1 MLCFKQSK
9 QLLCISIQWLIN
21 GQSKSNDTYELL
33 YRARVHIEKKEVRNY
48 DGNPFETDKKMKKGK
63 QATTKTSFL
72 NLSGSKISIVV
83 TATVPKD
90 EGDYE
95 VND

>member
-1 MLCFKQSK
+1 M
-9 QLLCISIQWLIN
+9 N
-21 GQSKSNDTYELL
+21 
-33 YRARVHIEKKEVRNY
+33 A
-48 DGNPFETDKKMKKGK
+48 FETDKKMKKGK

-72 NLSGSKISIVV
+72 TLSGSKISIVV
-83 TATVPKD
+83 TATVPED

>member
-1 MLCFKQSK
+1 MFQVGCQDLQNNFG
-9 QLLCISIQWLIN
+9 SIGTL
-21 GQSKSNDTYELL
+21 GKS
-33 YRARVHIEKKEVRNY
+33 HK
-48 DGNPFETDKKMKKGK
+48 PFETDKKMKKVK

-72 NLSGSKISIVV
+72 TLSGSKISIVM

-95 VND
+95 LND

>member
-1 MLCFKQSK
+1 MFQVGCQDLQNNFG
-9 QLLCISIQWLIN
+9 SIGTL
-21 GQSKSNDTYELL
+21 GKS
-33 YRARVHIEKKEVRNY
+33 HK
-48 DGNPFETDKKMKKGK
+48 PFETDKKMKKVK
-63 QATTKTSFL
+63 QATTKKSFL

>member
-1 MLCFKQSK
+1 MFQVVCQDLQNNFG
-9 QLLCISIQWLIN
+9 SIGTL
-21 GQSKSNDTYELL
+21 GKS
-33 YRARVHIEKKEVRNY
+33 HK
-48 DGNPFETDKKMKKGK
+48 PFETDKKMKKVK

-72 NLSGSKISIVV
+72 TLSGSKISIVV

-95 VND
+95 LND

>member
-1 MLCFKQSK
+1 MFEVGCQDLQNNFG
-9 QLLCISIQWLIN
+9 SIGTL
-21 GQSKSNDTYELL
+21 GKS
-33 YRARVHIEKKEVRNY
+33 HK
-48 DGNPFETDKKMKKGK
+48 PFETDKKMKKVK

-72 NLSGSKISIVV
+72 TLSGSKISIVM

-90 EGDYE
+90 EGDYA

>member
-1 MLCFKQSK
+1 MFQVGCQDLQDNFG
-9 QLLCISIQWLIN
+9 SIGTQ
-21 GQSKSNDTYELL
+21 GKS
-33 YRARVHIEKKEVRNY
+33 HK
-48 DGNPFETDKKMKKGK
+48 PFETDKKMKKVK

-72 NLSGSKISIVV
+72 TLSGSKISIVV

-90 EGDYE
+90 EGDYA

>member
-1 MLCFKQSK
+1 MFEVGCQDLQNNFG
-9 QLLCISIQWLIN
+9 SIGTL
-21 GQSKSNDTYELL
+21 GKS
-33 YRARVHIEKKEVRNY
+33 HK
-48 DGNPFETDKKMKKGK
+48 PFETDKKMKKVK

-72 NLSGSKISIVV
+72 TLSGSKISIVV

>member
-1 MLCFKQSK
+1 MFQVGCQDLQDNFG
-9 QLLCISIQWLIN
+9 SIGTL
-21 GQSKSNDTYELL
+21 GKS
-33 YRARVHIEKKEVRNY
+33 HK
-48 DGNPFETDKKMKKGK
+48 PFETDKKMKKVK

-72 NLSGSKISIVV
+72 TLSGSKISIVV

-90 EGDYE
+90 EGDYA

>member
-1 MLCFKQSK
+1 MFQVGYQDLQNNFG
-9 QLLCISIQWLIN
+9 SIGTL
-21 GQSKSNDTYELL
+21 GKS
-33 YRARVHIEKKEVRNY
+33 HK
-48 DGNPFETDKKMKKGK
+48 PFETDKKMKKVK

-72 NLSGSKISIVV
+72 TLSGSKISIVV

-90 EGDYE
+90 EGDYA

>member
-1 MLCFKQSK
+1 MFQVGCQDLQNNFG
-9 QLLCISIQWLIN
+9 SIGTL
-21 GQSKSNDTYELL
+21 GKS
-33 YRARVHIEKKEVRNY
+33 HK
-48 DGNPFETDKKMKKGK
+48 PFETDKKMKKVK
-63 QATTKTSFL
+63 QATTKKSFL
-72 NLSGSKISIVV
+72 TLSGSKISIVV

>member
-1 MLCFKQSK
+1 MFQVGCQDLQNNFGS
-9 QLLCISIQWLIN
+9 ISTL
-21 GQSKSNDTYELL
+21 GKS
-33 YRARVHIEKKEVRNY
+33 HK
-48 DGNPFETDKKMKKGK
+48 PFETDKKMKKVK

-72 NLSGSKISIVV
+72 TLSGSKISIVV

-90 EGDYE
+90 EGDYA

>member
-1 MLCFKQSK
+1 MLGVVVGEDS
-9 QLLCISIQWLIN
+9 LL
-21 GQSKSNDTYELL
+21 
-33 YRARVHIEKKEVRNY
+33 RRVSSQ
-48 DGNPFETDKKMKKGK
+48 TDKKMKKVK
-63 QATTKTSFL
+63 QATTKTTFL
-72 NLSGSKISIVV
+72 TLSGSKISIVV

>member
-1 MLCFKQSK
+1 MQNNFG
-9 QLLCISIQWLIN
+9 SIGTL
-21 GQSKSNDTYELL
+21 GKS
-33 YRARVHIEKKEVRNY
+33 HK
-48 DGNPFETDKKMKKGK
+48 PFETDKKMKKVK

-72 NLSGSKISIVV
+72 TLSGSKISIVV

-90 EGDYE
+90 EGDYA

>member
-1 MLCFKQSK
+1 MFQVGCQDLQNNFG
-9 QLLCISIQWLIN
+9 SIGTL
-21 GQSKSNDTYELL
+21 GKS
-33 YRARVHIEKKEVRNY
+33 HK
-48 DGNPFETDKKMKKGK
+48 PFETDKKMKKVK
-63 QATTKTSFL
+63 QAPTKTSFL
-72 NLSGSKISIVV
+72 TLSGSKISIVV

>member
-1 MLCFKQSK
+1 MFQVGCQDLQNNFG
-9 QLLCISIQWLIN
+9 SIGTL
-21 GQSKSNDTYELL
+21 GKS
-33 YRARVHIEKKEVRNY
+33 HK
-48 DGNPFETDKKMKKGK
+48 PFETDKKMKKVK

-72 NLSGSKISIVV
+72 TLSVSKISIVV

-90 EGDYE
+90 EGDYA